1 MLKVNY
7 SLTYLEVLLRFHF
20 VAVPLFDSI
29 KLVSCGTKKL
39 RHFIWS
45 VWISAKNKWKNLN
58 EDNQQPTQFPY
69 YPPQTFP
76 PTSAYYLEKVDL
88 WKMGV
93 VTGSV
98 VKLQVPTSQRD
109 NINTI
114 ANEPANVKSKSFP
127 WYLPGKSKI
136 GPVSQQLL
144 CQRSLLTPKSWVG
157 TN

>member
-1 MLKVNY
+1 MKITSNQINFPTIPLK
-7 SLTYLEVLLRFHF
+7 
-20 VAVPLFDSI
+20 P
-29 KLVSCGTKKL
+29 
-39 RHFIWS
+39 
-45 VWISAKNKWKNLN
+45 
-58 EDNQQPTQFPY
+58 FPS
-69 YPPQTFP
+69 
-76 PTSAYYLEKVDL
+76 TSACYLEKVDL

-98 VKLQVPTSQRD
+98 VKLQVPTILRD

>member
-1 MLKVNY
+1 MKTTSNQLNFPTIPLK
-7 SLTYLEVLLRFHF
+7 
-20 VAVPLFDSI
+20 P
-29 KLVSCGTKKL
+29 
-39 RHFIWS
+39 
-45 VWISAKNKWKNLN
+45 
-58 EDNQQPTQFPY
+58 FPS
-69 YPPQTFP
+69 
-76 PTSAYYLEKVDL
+76 TSAYYLEKVDL

-93 VTGSV
+93 V
-98 VKLQVPTSQRD
+98 KLQVPTILPD

-114 ANEPANVKSKSFP
+114 ANELANVKSKSFP